1 MADGRI
7 QIRGL
12 WGILGQVI
20 LLAGVCLVV
29 SCEHDSKPLEVIAHQ
44 APTEEKDIPENIS
57 RQRPRSEEYQKERER
72 MVEVIK
78 GRYDLDD
85 TRSLDAISNVPRH
98 WFVPEELRAYAY
110 SDRPLPI
117 GYDQT
122 ISQPFIVA
130 YMTSLLELDE
140 NKKVLEIG
148 TGSGYQAAVLYEFT
162 PHVYSIEIVE
172 PLGRAAKKT
181 LHDRGYLTVEVA
193 IGDGY
198 KGWPEHA
205 PFDAIIVTCAPE
217 HIPPAL
223 LEQLRPGGRMVIPV
237 GGVYEVQELVLVTK
251 DEKGGI
257 RKQSRMPVRFVPL
270 VREGEE

>member
-1 MADGRI
+1 MAGGKA
-7 QIRGL
+7 QVIRL
-12 WGILGQVI
+12 WGIFGVVV
-20 LLAGVCLVV
+20 VCLTAT
-29 SCEHDSKPLEVIAHQ
+29 SCKNDTEPLEVITYQ
-44 APTEEKDIPENIS
+44 MPSVEKDAPEKVS
-57 RQRPRSEEYQKERER
+57 WQRPRSDEYQKERQR
-72 MVEVIK
+72 MVEIIK
-78 GRYDLDD
+78 KRYDLDD
-85 TRSLDAISNVPRH
+85 TRSLDAVINVPRH
-98 WFVPEELRAYAY
+98 WFVPEELHSAAY

-148 TGSGYQAAVLYEFT
+148 TGSGYQAAVLSEFT

-172 PLGRAAKKT
+172 PLGRAAEKT
-181 LHDRGYLTVEVA
+181 LHDRGYQTVKVM

-223 LEQLRPGGRMVIPV
+223 LEQLGAGGRMIIPV

-251 DEKGGI
+251 DEKGVI